1 MRRNSS
7 FFQVLVLLSTLLS
20 FSAFAAEIPTT
31 KALPDR
37 DLFLY
42 QILPDPYRNVSLT
55 HDSAAEPKP
64 SPGDRVPDQK
74 NWPYLKAQSYTI
86 LGLSFAT
93 AGLLTLLPESITY
106 WDTDDRS
113 PDSLGK
119 QWLDNVTSG
128 PVWDEDSHFINYVMH
143 PYFGGVYY
151 TTARH
156 AGYDE
161 WESFLY
167 SAALS
172 TFYWEYGIEAFAE
185 QPSIQDLIVT
195 PIFGAAVG
203 EWMLLTE
210 AGILANGG
218 RVMHSELL
226 GDVSLFLLNPVGH
239 IHHWVHRWWSHDV
252 HVRLSTTPWSPES
265 TFVPGQPRQLSPHP
279 GTFIGLSL
287 SLDY

>member
-1 MRRNSS
+1 MRHSGS
-7 FFQVLVLLSTLLS
+7 LFPALWSLSTLLS
-20 FSAFAAEIPTT
+20 VSVFPAEASP
-31 KALPDR
+31 APPLAPE
-37 DLFLY
+37 LFLY
-42 QILPDPYRNVSLT
+42 QIPLSHPLGAAVSPRPV
-55 HDSAAEPKP
+55 SAAKTP
-64 SPGDRVPDQK
+64 PDYLIPAAEK
-74 NWPYLKAQSYTI
+74 NRPYLKAQSYTI

-119 QWLDNVTSG
+119 QWLDNVSSG

-156 AGYDE
+156 AGYDA
-161 WESFLY
+161 WDSFLY

-239 IHHWVHRWWSHDV
+239 IHHWINRWWDHGVD
-252 HVRLSTTPWSPES
+252 VRLSTSPWSPAS
-265 TFVPGQPRQLSPHP
+265 PLMPGQPPRLTL
-279 GTFIGLSL
+279 GTGPFIGLSL